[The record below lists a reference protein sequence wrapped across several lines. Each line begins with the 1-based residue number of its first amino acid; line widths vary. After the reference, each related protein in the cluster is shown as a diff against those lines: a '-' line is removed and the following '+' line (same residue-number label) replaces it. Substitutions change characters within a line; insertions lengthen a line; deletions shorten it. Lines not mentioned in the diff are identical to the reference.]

1 MPELV
6 YNKVYVLKCEVWE
19 VRDMIVLRYTIAVV
33 ACNDVVQLGVVDSSD
48 LVIIQVPSC
57 QAHSKGVY
65 NVIEETCHFRP
76 YNKLE
81 INLLMA

>member
-1 MPELV
+1 MPECV

-33 ACNDVVQLGVVDSSD
+33 ACNGVVQLGVVDSSD

-57 QAHSKGVY
+57 QAHVVRVY
-65 NVIEETCHFRP
+65 TMLLKKPAILGHTINW
-76 YNKLE
+76 KL
-81 INLLMA
+81 IC